1 MLRYADI
8 LLPLAQPLYT
18 FAVGEG
24 MNPVE
29 GDAVAVQFGAR
40 SVYTGIVWR
49 LHDEPPTNGRVKT
62 ILRVLH
68 DKPLVTPLQMRF
80 WEWMADYYM
89 CTVGE
94 VMRVALPS
102 TVKPHART
110 EEEFA
115 AYAPRCERV
124 LTLDETMLDDETA
137 ERMRR
142 RAPKRYALVQ
152 ALRSAGG
159 TLARREVDA
168 DAPAIRALA
177 DAGIIKISEREIV
190 LETVAD
196 DSILPELS
204 PAQSQAFERMQEGFS
219 ARRAV
224 LLHGVT
230 SSGKTEIYMHL
241 IARALS
247 RGEDVLYLVPE
258 ISVTTQLVE
267 RLRRAFGERV
277 VPCHSKLTPA
287 RRTAAYMRLLNS
299 SGGNLVVG
307 ARSAVFMPFGRL
319 GLAIIDEEHDSGYK
333 QSEPSP
339 RYNGRDAAVM
349 LASIHGAKT
358 VLGSATPS
366 MESYANAL
374 SGKYARVR
382 LDERYGGSVQPRV
395 IISDTMLAVK
405 RGERKSRFNKILLD
419 KIADRL
425 SRGEQTMLF
434 QNRLGYS
441 PYVECPE
448 CGWTARCP
456 HCNVTLTLH
465 RGSGELRCHYCGWS
479 MPMPKRCPS
488 CTAADV
494 APMGFGTERVED
506 EISAIFP
513 QARVLRLDGET
524 AVSDAA
530 YRRIITAFAR
540 READILVGTQIISKG
555 LDFDGVTL
563 IGILNADNL
572 LNAPDFRAVERA
584 WQLLVQVAGR
594 CGRRDAA
601 GEVVVQ
607 TAEPTHPV
615 FAWLDERCY
624 ESMAA
629 AMLDERRLFSYPPYT
644 RLIRITMRSTA
655 AERLAAAARV
665 LDKGLRLR
673 FGSRVFGPAAP
684 MIDRVR
690 DEHILEIML
699 KIEVPASFARARALL
714 REEIAAM
721 RERSDC
727 RGVTV
732 ICDVDV
738 Q

>member
-1 MLRYADI
+1 MPRYADI

-24 MNPVE
+24 MNPVA
-29 GDAVAVQFGAR
+29 GAAVAVQFGAR

-49 LHDEPPTNGRVKT
+49 LHDDAPKSGRTKS

-68 DKPLVTPLQMRF
+68 DRPLVTPEQMRF

-94 VMRVALPS
+94 VMRMALPA

-115 AYAPRCERV
+115 AYSPRREKV
-124 LTLDETMLDDETA
+124 LTLDESVLAGEIE

-142 RAPKRYALVQ
+142 RAPKRHALIL

-159 TLARREVDA
+159 TLLRRETDA
-168 DAPAIRALA
+168 DAPTVKALA
-177 DAGIIKISEREIV
+177 DAGIIKVSERETAPEAV
-190 LETVAD
+190 TDAAV
-196 DSILPELS
+196 LPELS
-204 PAQSQAFERMQEGFS
+204 PAQSHALDEVREGFS
-219 ARRAV
+219 SRGVV

-241 IARALS
+241 IAAALS

-267 RLRRAFGERV
+267 RLRKAFGERV
-277 VPCHSKLTPA
+277 VPYHSKLTPA

-307 ARSAVFMPFGRL
+307 ARSAVFMPFSRL
-319 GLAIIDEEHDSGYK
+319 GLVIVDEEHDSGYK

-349 LASIHGAKT
+349 LASIHGAKA

-374 SGKYARVR
+374 AGKYVRVR
-382 LDERYGGSVQPRV
+382 LDERYGGSVPPRV

-405 RGERKSRFNKILLD
+405 RGERKSRFNKVLLD
-419 KIADRL
+419 KIGERL
-425 SRGEQTMLF
+425 SRGEQVMLF

-465 RGSGELRCHYCGWS
+465 RSSGTLRCHYCGWQ
-479 MPMPKRCPS
+479 MPTPKRCPS
-488 CTAADV
+488 CAKADV

-506 EISAIFP
+506 EISALFP

-530 YRRIITAFAR
+530 YRRIISAFAR

-572 LNAPDFRAVERA
+572 LNAPDFRAGERA

-607 TAEPTHPV
+607 TAEPTHPL
-615 FAWLDERCY
+615 FAWIDECCY
-624 ESMAA
+624 EPMAA
-629 AMLDERRLFSYPPYT
+629 SMLDERRLFSYPPYT
-644 RLIRITMRSTA
+644 RLIRITMRSPA
-655 AERLAAAARV
+655 AERLAAAARS
-665 LDKGLRLR
+665 LDTALRRR
-673 FGSRVFGPAAP
+673 FGARVFGPAAP

-699 KIEVPASFARARALL
+699 KIEASASFARARALL
-714 REEIAAM
+714 RDEIAEVRA
-721 RERSDC
+721 RSDC
-727 RGVTV
+727 RGVTI

>member
-1 MLRYADI
+1 MPRYADI

-24 MNPVE
+24 MHPVE

-49 LHDEPPTNGRVKT
+49 LHDDAPESGRTKP

-68 DKPLVTPLQMRF
+68 ERPLVTRGQMRF

-102 TVKPHART
+102 TVKPHARS

-115 AYAPRCERV
+115 AYSPRCEKV

-159 TLARREVDA
+159 TMLRRETDA
-168 DAPAIRALA
+168 DAPTIRALENSY
-177 DAGIIKISEREIV
+177 IIKVSERE
-190 LETVAD
+190 VAPEALTD
-196 DSILPELS
+196 CAVLPELS
-204 PAQSQAFERMQEGFS
+204 PAQSRAFEEVCEGFAS
-219 ARRAV
+219 RGVV

-241 IARALS
+241 IARALA

-267 RLRRAFGERV
+267 RLRKAFGERV
-277 VPCHSKLTPA
+277 VPYHSKLTPA

-307 ARSAVFMPFGRL
+307 ARSSVFMPFRRL
-319 GLAIIDEEHDSGYK
+319 GLAIVDEEHDSGYK

-349 LASIHGAKT
+349 LASIHGAKA

-374 SGKYARVR
+374 AGKYVRVR
-382 LDERYGGSVQPRV
+382 LDERYGGSVPPRV
-395 IISDTMLAVK
+395 MISDTMLAVK

-419 KIADRL
+419 KIDERL
-425 SRGEQTMLF
+425 SRGEQVMLF

-448 CGWTARCP
+448 CDWTARCP

-465 RGSGELRCHYCGWS
+465 RSSGELRCHYCGWS
-479 MPMPKRCPS
+479 MPTPRRCPS
-488 CTAADV
+488 CAKADV

-513 QARVLRLDGET
+513 HARVLRLDGET

-530 YRRIITAFAR
+530 YRRIISAFAR

-572 LNAPDFRAVERA
+572 LNAPDFRASERA

-607 TAEPTHPV
+607 TAEPTHPL
-615 FAWLDERCY
+615 FAWIDERCY
-624 ESMAA
+624 EPMAA

-644 RLIRITMRSTA
+644 RLIRITMRSSM
-655 AERLAAAARV
+655 AERLAVAARS
-665 LDKGLRLR
+665 LDAALRRR

-699 KIEVPASFARARALL
+699 KIEVSASFARARALL
-714 REEIAAM
+714 REEIAAV
-721 RERSDC
+721 RGRSDC
-727 RGVTV
+727 RGVTI

>member
-1 MLRYADI
+1 MPRYADI

-49 LHDEPPTNGRVKT
+49 LHDEAPKSGRAKT

-68 DKPLVTPLQMRF
+68 DKPLVTYAQMRF

-94 VMRVALPS
+94 VMRMALPS

-115 AYAPRCERV
+115 AYTPRCERV
-124 LTLDETMLDDETA
+124 LTLDGTMLDDETA

-159 TLARREVDA
+159 TLARREVEA
-168 DAPAIRALA
+168 DAPVIKALA
-177 DAGIIKISEREIV
+177 DAGIIKISEREIAA
-190 LETVAD
+190 ETVFAD
-196 DSILPELS
+196 SVLPELS
-204 PAQSQAFERMQEGFS
+204 PAQSQAFKQMQEEFS
-219 ARRAV
+219 ARRVV

-277 VPCHSKLTPA
+277 VPYHSKLTPA

-307 ARSAVFMPFGRL
+307 ARSAVFMPFRRL
-319 GLAIIDEEHDSGYK
+319 GLAIVDEEHDSGYK

-366 MESYANAL
+366 MESYANVL
-374 SGKYARVR
+374 SGKYVRVR

-419 KIADRL
+419 KIAERL
-425 SRGEQTMLF
+425 SRGEQAMLF

-488 CTAADV
+488 CAAADV

-572 LNAPDFRAVERA
+572 LNAPDFRAGERA

-607 TAEPTHPV
+607 TAEPTHPI
-615 FAWLDERCY
+615 FAWLDELCY
-624 ESMAA
+624 EPMAV
-629 AMLDERRLFSYPPYT
+629 AMLDERRMFSYPPYA

-655 AERLAAAARV
+655 TERLIVAARA
-665 LDKGLRLR
+665 LDKALRLR

-699 KIEVPASFARARALL
+699 KIEVSASFARARALL
-714 REEIAAM
+714 REEIAAV